1 MPPPTESQ
9 ILTNYLLAPAQLPSI
24 ISLQE
29 FTSLF
34 PKTLQ
39 SSAPHQQQIRS
50 LYRDLQ
56 SQRNSLIDA
65 VAESIQTEAKKG
77 KTLRRHVLKARLQQ
91 QSEAK
96 DKDEEL
102 EIERMLGH
110 VPNAQTPKHSLQTII
125 PGLEDAINELESQL
139 QLHKEEEAALLA
151 QVKQTVGG
159 MSDLRYGR
167 LANTKLPGEILE
179 GLADLQETCKEK

>member
-9 ILTNYLLAPAQLPSI
+9 ILTSYLLLPAQLPSI

-34 PKTLQ
+34 PKSIQ
-39 SSAPHQQQIRS
+39 SSCPQQIRS
-50 LYRDLQ
+50 LYRDFQ
-56 SQRNSLIDA
+56 SQRNSLIDQ
-65 VAESIQTEAKKG
+65 VTESIADETKKS
-77 KTLRRHVLKARLQQ
+77 KAIRRHVLKAHHSAQEEQ
-91 QSEAK
+91 
-96 DKDEEL
+96 DDEL
-102 EIERMLGH
+102 EIERMLGS
-110 VPNAQTPKHSLQTII
+110 VPKSQTPKHSLETII

-151 QVKQTVGG
+151 QLKQTVGT

-167 LANTKLPGEILE
+167 LANPKLPGEILE